1 MRILAVHNRYQ
12 QRGGEDLVYEEEC
25 ALLEQHGHQ
34 VIRCEFSNDEIKN
47 YSAFQRFLLSGRT
60 TWSTKSYHNLERLAR
75 QENPDVA
82 HFHNTLPLISPAG
95 YYAVRRRGCAVVQTL
110 HNYRLTC
117 LNGLLLRE
125 GRPCEACVG
134 KAVPWPGVVHACY
147 RDSRAASVAVATML
161 TAHRAL
167 GTWSKQVDAYI
178 ALTALARQKFIEGG
192 LPPEKLV
199 VKPNFVYP
207 DPGPTEQ
214 KEDYAL
220 FVGRLSAEKGLDVLL
235 EAWPKLGSRLRL
247 KVVGDGPLAGPVQ
260 EAARAS
266 EHIEW
271 LGRLPYDAV
280 LDRVGRAALLVI
292 PSVWHEPFGRVAI
305 EAYAKA
311 TPVVASNR
319 GALAEIVEHERT
331 GLLFHPGDADDLAA
345 QVAWLLDHPTRSR
358 QMGKAARQAFET
370 TYSAERNY
378 EMLMAIY
385 EAAMAPAKT
394 PA

>member
-1 MRILAVHNRYQ
+1 MVVLMVHNFYQ
-12 QRGGEDLVYEEEC
+12 QPGGEDQSFAAE
-25 ALLEQHGHQ
+25 AGLLEAYGHTVCRYTLHNDAIQQMSALRVARATIWNTTAYRELRALIRQ
-34 VIRCEFSNDEIKN
+34 VQADVVH
-47 YSAFQRFLLSGRT
+47 FQ
-60 TWSTKSYHNLERLAR
+60 
-75 QENPDVA
+75 
-82 HFHNTLPLISPAG
+82 NTFPLVSPAG
-95 YYAVRRRGCAVVQTL
+95 YYAAQAEGVPVVQSL
-110 HNYRLTC
+110 RNYRLMC
-117 LNGLLLRE
+117 PNGLFFRD
-125 GRPCEACVG
+125 GRPCELCLG
-134 KAVPWPGVVHACY
+134 RLPWPGVRHACY
-147 RDSRAASVAVATML
+147 RNSRPATAAVATML
-161 TAHRAL
+161 TVHRAL
-167 GTWSKQVDAYI
+167 GTWSKHVDAYV
-178 ALTALARQKFIEGG
+178 ALTAFARQKFIEGG
-192 LPPEKLV
+192 LPADKIA

-260 EAARAS
+260 EAARAN

-311 TPVVASNR
+311 TPVVASDR

>member
-1 MRILAVHNRYQ
+1 MVVLMVHNFYQ
-12 QRGGEDLVYEEEC
+12 QPGGEDQSFAAE
-25 ALLEQHGHQ
+25 AGLLEAYGHTVCRYTLHNDAIQ
-34 VIRCEFSNDEIKN
+34 QMSALRVARATIWNTTAYRELRALIRRVQADVVH
-47 YSAFQRFLLSGRT
+47 FQ
-60 TWSTKSYHNLERLAR
+60 
-75 QENPDVA
+75 
-82 HFHNTLPLISPAG
+82 NTFPLVSPAG
-95 YYAVRRRGCAVVQTL
+95 YYAAQAEGVPVVQSL
-110 HNYRLTC
+110 RNYRLMC
-117 LNGLLLRE
+117 PNGLFFRD
-125 GRPCEACVG
+125 GRPCELCLG
-134 KAVPWPGVVHACY
+134 RLPWPGVRHACY
-147 RDSRAASVAVATML
+147 RNSRPATAAVATML
-161 TAHRAL
+161 TVHRAL
-167 GTWSKQVDAYI
+167 GTWSKHVDAYV
-178 ALTALARQKFIEGG
+178 ALTAFARQKFIEGG
-192 LPPEKLV
+192 LPAVKIA

-235 EAWPKLGSRLRL
+235 EAWPRLGSRLRL

-260 EAARAS
+260 EAARAN

-311 TPVVASNR
+311 TPVVASDR

-331 GLLFHPGDADDLAA
+331 GLLFRPGDADDLAA
-345 QVAWLLDHPTRSR
+345 QVAWLLDHPTRCR
-358 QMGKAARQAFET
+358 QMGKAARRAFET

-385 EAAMAPAKT
+385 EAATA
-394 PA
+394 

>member
-1 MRILAVHNRYQ
+1 MVVLMVHNFYQ
-12 QRGGEDLVYEEEC
+12 QPGGEDQSFAAE
-25 ALLEQHGHQ
+25 AGLLEAYGHTVCRYTLHNDAIKQ
-34 VIRCEFSNDEIKN
+34 MSALRVARATIWNTTAYRELRALIRRVQADVVH
-47 YSAFQRFLLSGRT
+47 FQ
-60 TWSTKSYHNLERLAR
+60 
-75 QENPDVA
+75 
-82 HFHNTLPLISPAG
+82 NTFPLVSPAG
-95 YYAVRRRGCAVVQTL
+95 YYAAQAEGVPVVQSL
-110 HNYRLTC
+110 RNYRLMC
-117 LNGLLLRE
+117 PNGLFFRD
-125 GRPCEACVG
+125 GRPCELCLG
-134 KAVPWPGVVHACY
+134 RLPWPGVRHACY
-147 RDSRAASVAVATML
+147 RNSRPATAAVATML
-161 TAHRAL
+161 TVHRAL
-167 GTWSKQVDAYI
+167 GTWSKHVDAYV
-178 ALTALARQKFIEGG
+178 ALTAFARQKFIEGG
-192 LPPEKLV
+192 LPADKIA

-235 EAWPKLGSRLRL
+235 EAWPRLGSRLRL

-260 EAARAS
+260 EAARAN

-331 GLLFHPGDADDLAA
+331 GLLFRPGDADDLAA
-345 QVAWLLDHPTRSR
+345 QVAWLLDHPTRCR
-358 QMGKAARQAFET
+358 QMGKAARRAFET

-385 EAAMAPAKT
+385 EAATARGVKRKT
-394 PA
+394 

>member
-1 MRILAVHNRYQ
+1 MVVLMVHNFYQ
-12 QRGGEDLVYEEEC
+12 QPGGEDQSFAAE
-25 ALLEQHGHQ
+25 AGLLEAYGHTVCRYTLHNDAIQQMSALRVARATIWNTTAYRELRALIRQ
-34 VIRCEFSNDEIKN
+34 VQADVVH
-47 YSAFQRFLLSGRT
+47 FQ
-60 TWSTKSYHNLERLAR
+60 
-75 QENPDVA
+75 
-82 HFHNTLPLISPAG
+82 NTFPLVSPAG
-95 YYAVRRRGCAVVQTL
+95 YYAAQAEGVPVVQSL
-110 HNYRLTC
+110 RNYRLMC
-117 LNGLLLRE
+117 PNGLFFRD
-125 GRPCEACVG
+125 GRPCELCLG
-134 KAVPWPGVVHACY
+134 RLPWPGVRHACY
-147 RDSRAASVAVATML
+147 RNSRPATAAVATML
-161 TAHRAL
+161 TVHRAL
-167 GTWSKQVDAYI
+167 GTWSKHVDAYV
-178 ALTALARQKFIEGG
+178 ALTAFARQKFIEGG
-192 LPPEKLV
+192 LPADKIA

-235 EAWPKLGSRLRL
+235 EAWPRLGSRLRL

-260 EAARAS
+260 EAARAN

-311 TPVVASNR
+311 TPVVASDR